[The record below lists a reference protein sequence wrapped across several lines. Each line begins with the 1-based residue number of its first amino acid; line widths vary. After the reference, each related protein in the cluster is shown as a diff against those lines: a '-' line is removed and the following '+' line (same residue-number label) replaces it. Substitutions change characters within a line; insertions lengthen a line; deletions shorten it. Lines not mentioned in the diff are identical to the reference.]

1 MWELTASRAL
11 QCHLIAA
18 EPTLPD
24 AALSCQRFQLP
35 LCEATTTSRREF
47 CCKSKSHE
55 NNGIKAGKDL
65 RMLCSLSTTKLF
77 MALGRLSL
85 GYYSPRN
92 SRATKVT
99 PSRWLSRKTMKK
111 WRERTIKRK
120 KEKCW
125 FCFTWF
131 LEDFL
136 PFHTHPTPNSSKI
149 LPSPTPASPKS
160 IPLSLSTQF
169 CVLRFFFSNS
179 FSGKVLIQGNLGPHW
194 GLLNLLIK

>member
-65 RMLCSLSTTKLF
+65 RMLWVSLSTTKLF

-111 WRERTIKRK
+111 WRERATKRK

-131 LEDFL
+131 PWGFL
-136 PFHTHPTPNSSKI
+136 AISYPSHPQLLQDPSLPHPRFSQIHPSFPIHAI
-149 LPSPTPASPKS
+149 LCP
-160 IPLSLSTQF
+160 PLL
-169 CVLRFFFSNS
+169 FF
-179 FSGKVLIQGNLGPHW
+179 K
-194 GLLNLLIK
+194 